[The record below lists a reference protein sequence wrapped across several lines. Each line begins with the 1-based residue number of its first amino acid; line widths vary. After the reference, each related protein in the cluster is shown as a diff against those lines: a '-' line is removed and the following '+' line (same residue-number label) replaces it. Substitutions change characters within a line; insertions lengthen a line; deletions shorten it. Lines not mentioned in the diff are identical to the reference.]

1 MQEVHLSSEDTCKA
15 PRQRNCEEAKDYG
28 YVEETMVSNFLRN
41 AQIMEPFWVANPEKK
56 SDKTPLAQNETK
68 SSQTLE
74 SVVEVTE

>member
-1 MQEVHLSSEDTCKA
+1 
-15 PRQRNCEEAKDYG
+15 
-28 YVEETMVSNFLRN
+28 MVSNFLRN

-74 SVVEVTE
+74 SVVEMTE